1 MMNISKRAAV
11 ATLTAAALA
20 GSATTAVTAAAHQSG
35 HDRGGR
41 HDQHHGRHDGDHG
54 RRALSTPL
62 VPSIP
67 TDPPLMGAAPGA
79 VPWVL
84 KSSEA
89 TVRTD
94 GRMRVDIRGL
104 LIPSGQFAGTTGPV
118 MTVSA
123 SLYCAGNS
131 TPVGTSAAVP
141 LSSHGNARIDTTV
154 ALPAKCQIPA
164 VLIHPNGALASYIA
178 SSGVS
183 G

>member
-20 GSATTAVTAAAHQSG
+20 GSATTAVTAVAHQSG

-41 HDQHHGRHDGDHG
+41 HDEHHGRKE
-54 RRALSTPL
+54 LSSAL
-62 VPSIP
+62 VPSVP
-67 TDPPLMGAAPGA
+67 TDPALMGAAAGG

-84 KSSEA
+84 RPSEA
-89 TVRTD
+89 TVRSD

-118 MTVSA
+118 TTVSA

-141 LSSHGNARIDTTV
+141 LSSRGNARIDTSVT
-154 ALPAKCQIPA
+154 LPAKCQIPA
-164 VLIHPNGALASYIA
+164 VLIHPNGALTSYIA
-178 SSGVS
+178 STGVT